1 MSIGISY
8 SLTFLPK
15 RLSGKESTCQFRRC
29 RFDPWVGRSPGGG
42 SGNHSSIVA
51 WKIPWTEEPGG
62 LQSMG
67 FQRVR
72 HDLATKC
79 WYMVLLV
86 SWELAYISQGFSW
99 FVFYELIW
107 FLHHL
112 ASLVHYSWKLVNI
125 NCFCV
130 GNINMLWMGDRK
142 ISEMWLLHLLTSKYT
157 ICIFIFVDSWGN
169 KGKILLSKLA
179 TWWHC
184 VSTQMSLGEVLCSRV
199 MLWKDSC
206 WCRGSLWSVNP
217 HHLLLSEQSEPQT
230 LSLFQLRNP
239 EHFNSKISY
248 KMKHLKVWYFST
260 ALPIP

>member
-1 MSIGISY
+1 MQVW
-8 SLTFLPK
+8 SL
-15 RLSGKESTCQFRRC
+15 G
-29 RFDPWVGRSPGGG
+29 
-42 SGNHSSIVA
+42 
-51 WKIPWTEEPGG
+51 WKIPWRRKWQPLQYCCLENSTDRGAWWTTVHGVPKSQTWLSNWVLIHG
-62 LQSMG
+62 LTLWVENWLTFLRVFHGLFSMNSYG
-67 FQRVR
+67 
-72 HDLATKC
+72 
-79 WYMVLLV
+79 
-86 SWELAYISQGFSW
+86 
-99 FVFYELIW
+99 

-142 ISEMWLLHLLTSKYT
+142 ISEMWLLRLLTSKYT

-217 HHLLLSEQSEPQT
+217 HHLLLSERSEPQT

-248 KMKHLKVWYFST
+248 KMKHLKVWYLST